1 MFHERYR
8 AIPAP
13 GRGSARELR
22 APFRSIF
29 SFPHHR
35 TRTVSRISR
44 SSARA
49 YGRGIAPS
57 SLALLRASAALG
69 AAIVIAPTAPAQSAA
84 TQSTRTQIS
93 IPFERY
99 QLPNGLTVILSPDR
113 SVPTVAVDMWYHVGS
128 KNELPGRTGFA
139 HLFEH
144 VMFTGSGH
152 VPYGLHDKLTEGVGG
167 FNNGSTTNDRTNYWE
182 IVPSNYLESAIWL
195 ESDRMGFLLDA
206 LDTAKLNAQRDIV
219 KNERRQSYDNQPYGR
234 TSEIVSAA
242 MYPKTHPYAWP
253 VIGSMTDLSAASV
266 EDVKNFFR
274 TYYAPNNSTITI
286 VGDFDPAQAK
296 QWVAKYFG
304 DIPRNKPIVR
314 PQVPSVTMASEK
326 RLVFED
332 RVQVP
337 RLTLSWPTVG
347 ETHADDH
354 VLDVLASVL
363 SGSRTSRLQK
373 ELVYDRQWAAS
384 LGAQQRTN
392 ENGGEFRITL
402 TPRPGHSLT
411 ELELATDSIIQRLQK
426 DGPTAD
432 EVARAKAGIELG
444 FVSGLESNLQKAE
457 ILADGAVFHN
467 DPGYYRTQYAE
478 SQSVTA
484 ADVKR
489 VANRYLTK
497 GRVVLSVV
505 PLGKKQD
512 ASKAEQSVTV
522 TDAGANR

>member
-1 MFHERYR
+1 M
-8 AIPAP
+8 
-13 GRGSARELR
+13 
-22 APFRSIF
+22 
-29 SFPHHR
+29 
-35 TRTVSRISR
+35 SRIRR

-49 YGRGIAPS
+49 YAFG
-57 SLALLRASAALG
+57 SAVAFV
-69 AAIVIAPTAPAQSAA
+69 AMAVAAPTAPAQKPASHA
-84 TQSTRTQIS
+84 TRSEIT
-93 IPFERY
+93 IPFEHY
-99 QLPNGLTVILSPDR
+99 QLANGLNVILSPDHA
-113 SVPTVAVDMWYHVGS
+113 VPTVAVDMWYHVGS
-128 KNELPGRTGFA
+128 KNEVPGRTGFA

-167 FNNGSTTNDRTNYWE
+167 GNNGTTNNDRTVYYE
-182 IVPSNYLESAIWL
+182 TVPSNYLESALWL
-195 ESDRMGFLLDA
+195 EADRMGFLLDA
-206 LDTAKLNAQRDIV
+206 LDTTKLNAQRDIV

-234 TSEIVSAA
+234 TSEIISAA
-242 MYPKTHPYAWP
+242 MYPKGHPYEWP

-274 TYYAPNNSTITI
+274 LYYAPNNPTMTIA
-286 VGDFDPAQAK
+286 GDFDPAQAK
-296 QWVAKYFG
+296 AWVQKYFG
-304 DIPRNKPIVR
+304 DLPRGKAIVR
-314 PQVPSVTMASEK
+314 PQVKLVSMASER

-337 RLTLSWPTVG
+337 RLTISWPTVG
-347 ETHADDH
+347 SSHEDDH
-354 VLDVLASVL
+354 ILDVLASVL
-363 SGSRTSRLQK
+363 SASRTARLQK

-411 ELELATDSIIQRLQK
+411 ELELATDSIVQRLQR

-457 ILADGAVFHN
+457 ILAEGSVFHG
-467 DPGYYRTQYAE
+467 DPGHYRQDYRDA
-478 SQSVTA
+478 QSVTPA
-484 ADVKR
+484 EVKR

-512 ASKAEQSVTV
+512 ASKADRSVTV
-522 TDAGANR
+522 TDEGVNR